1 MSEIRVNK
9 VVNSTGDNDSGL
21 DMTTNDQVLI
31 KTANTTAVTINASQA
46 VAIAGNA
53 TVAGTL
59 GVTGLTTLGNNLVV
73 PNNGYI
79 GSASDTDAMRIAS
92 NGVVTFSQTP
102 VGAGGGSL
110 VKLSAVTTTGAT
122 SVDFN
127 SSLITDSYMTYRII
141 GSNVRGIT
149 ANQTPELLLSVDN
162 GSSLNLNV
170 RGAKFQNRLYADQG
184 FNQVY
189 FGASGSVHQMGNNIS
204 ATASILCTFDV
215 TVYNTRSTS
224 GIKYVNS
231 TFTGSINGDGDAYRW
246 TTPSRVD
253 VTSTAINFLRCKFS
267 SGNIAGTFTL
277 YGIVE

>member
-46 VAIAGNA
+46 VS
-53 TVAGTL
+53 VAGTL

-149 ANQTPELLLSVDN
+149 ANQTPQLLLSVDN

-231 TFTGSINGDGDAYRW
+231 TFTGSIHGDADAYRW
-246 TTPSRVD
+246 ITPSRVD

>member
-46 VAIAGNA
+46 VS
-53 TVAGTL
+53 VAGTL

-231 TFTGSINGDGDAYRW
+231 TFTGSIHGDADAYRW
-246 TTPSRVD
+246 ITPSRVD

>member
-1 MSEIRVNK
+1 
-9 VVNSTGDNDSGL
+9 
-21 DMTTNDQVLI
+21 
-31 KTANTTAVTINASQA
+31 
-46 VAIAGNA
+46 
-53 TVAGTL
+53 
-59 GVTGLTTLGNNLVV
+59 
-73 PNNGYI
+73 
-79 GSASDTDAMRIAS
+79 
-92 NGVVTFSQTP
+92 
-102 VGAGGGSL
+102 
-110 VKLSAVTTTGAT
+110 
-122 SVDFN
+122 
-127 SSLITDSYMTYRII
+127 MTYRII